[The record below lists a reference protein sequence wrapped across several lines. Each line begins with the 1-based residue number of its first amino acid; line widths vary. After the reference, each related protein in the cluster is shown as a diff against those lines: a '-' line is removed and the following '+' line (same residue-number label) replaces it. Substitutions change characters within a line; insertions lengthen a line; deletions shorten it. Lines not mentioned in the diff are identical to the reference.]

1 MFLLNKDFRTM
12 EHYRNSLFGRFYIL
26 CYQDRSP
33 GLWLE
38 IYYFI
43 NNLNLIPFNTSVNFY
58 R

>member
-26 CYQDRSP
+26 RSP

-43 NNLNLIPFNTSVNFY
+43 NNLNLIPL

>member
-12 EHYRNSLFGRFYIL
+12 EHYRNSLFERFYIL

-43 NNLNLIPFNTSVNFY
+43 NNLNLIPL